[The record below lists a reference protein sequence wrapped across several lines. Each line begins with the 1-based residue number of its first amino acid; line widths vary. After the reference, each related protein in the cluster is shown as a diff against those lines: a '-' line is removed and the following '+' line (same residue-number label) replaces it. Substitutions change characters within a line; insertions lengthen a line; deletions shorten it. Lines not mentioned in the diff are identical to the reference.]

1 MTRVAHD
8 GRDRHRAFPAR
19 VTSGVRYLRPTSE
32 FMMAMKSVNKSFG
45 RFTVFG
51 EIKVLLHK
59 LMRGKIF
66 TNILNLSD
74 EMVNAHG

>member
-1 MTRVAHD
+1 MMT
-8 GRDRHRAFPAR
+8 
-19 VTSGVRYLRPTSE
+19 
-32 FMMAMKSVNKSFG
+32 MKSVNKSCG

-74 EMVNAHG
+74 EMGNAHG